1 MNIKCN
7 PVVDQPD
14 IHIRVCELI
23 ILKSK
28 TVNEIFTHLLH
39 LVVRKHLQGQNSYE
53 FESVTV
59 EE

>member
-1 MNIKCN
+1 MTIKCN

-39 LVVRKHLQGQNSYE
+39 LVVRKHLQGQNS
-53 FESVTV
+53 
-59 EE
+59 